1 MSGKPESN
9 TDKGSARRPRAFA
22 MDDPAIDVVEE
33 RQHVADTAP
42 DGELPPRPMPPRED
56 GWGERLATLSLDRSF
71 RWGSLL
77 FSAALGLASLAFALW
92 FVRFTA
98 IAFTRNDWVGWLA
111 FGLLLLVAL
120 CVAVLTGREIRGI
133 LRFRRLGRIKAD
145 AERALRDGD
154 KRAEALAVKRI
165 TAAYRGRPALKWSLA
180 RLDEH
185 AKAVHDPGDLF
196 RITDRDVLL
205 PLDGEARRLV
215 AASAR
220 RVAVV
225 SAISPTGFLTVGWV
239 LVENLRLLRALAGL
253 YGGRPGFVGT
263 MRLARMVFVNI
274 VATGGIAMTDDLFG
288 QFLGQDLI
296 RRLSAR
302 LGESVF
308 NAALTARVGAAA
320 IGVIRPLPYI
330 EAPPIRARDF
340 MGEILKPKAETEGA
354 GPRDARKA
362 I

>member
-1 MSGKPESN
+1 MSGPPE
-9 TDKGSARRPRAFA
+9 TKQEQAPTRRPRAFA
-22 MDDPAIDVVEE
+22 LDDPAIEVVREAP
-33 RQHVADTAP
+33 RGGDAAADG
-42 DGELPPRPMPPRED
+42 DELPRPLPPHED
-56 GWGERLATLSLDRSF
+56 GWGERLANLSLDRSF

-77 FSAALGLASLAFALW
+77 FSAALGLTSLAFALW

-111 FGLLLLVAL
+111 FGLLMLVAL
-120 CVAVLTGREIRGI
+120 SVAVLIAREIRGI
-133 LRFRRLGRIKAD
+133 WRFRRLGRIKAD
-145 AERALRDGD
+145 AERALREGD
-154 KRAEALAVKRI
+154 KKAEALAVQRI

-185 AKAVHDPGDLF
+185 AKAVHDAGDLF
-196 RITDRDVLL
+196 RLTDRDLLL

-215 AASAR
+215 ASSAR

-225 SAISPTGFLTVGWV
+225 SAVSPTGFLTVGWV
-239 LVENLRLLRALAGL
+239 LIENLRLLRALAGL

-274 VATGGIAMTDDLFG
+274 VATGGIAMTDDLLG

-308 NAALTARVGAAA
+308 NAALTARIGAAA

-330 EAPPIRARDF
+330 EAPPVRARDF
-340 MGEILKPKAETEGA
+340 MGEILRPKAEAEPA
-354 GPRDARKA
+354 AKSARKD